1 MATAAQIIATA
12 AAEIGVTESPS
23 GSNNVKYNT
32 AFYGQAVSGSA
43 YPWCAVFVWWVF
55 KQSNALSLFRGGS
68 ATATVKDI
76 YTYYNARGMV
86 YTAPK
91 AGDIVV
97 FDSPDFIRHTAI
109 VESVNGSTY
118 TTIDGNSS
126 NMVKRN
132 THTVDGTAL
141 FCRPAYD
148 GATSGGSTGNSGG
161 TTTYPTLSS
170 GSSGSDVKEMQ
181 KKLLLLH
188 YDCGSAGADGDFGSG
203 TLAAVKAFQS
213 ANGLT
218 VDGVCGPNTHAKLN
232 SKYNALGVFTAVC
245 NLADLKVRTGDSTN
259 YAIFSSYPKLAKGE
273 EVLVAETTAN
283 NWYFA
288 LVGNRY
294 AAYMAAKYMKI
305 A

>member
-1 MATAAQIIATA
+1 MATAAQVVNKALSYKGMGRSTF
-12 AAEIGVTESPS
+12 S
-23 GSNNVKYNT
+23 T
-32 AFYGQAVSGSA
+32 AFYGYDNTSA
-43 YPWCAVFVWWVF
+43 WCVVFVWYVF
-55 KQSNALSLFRGGS
+55 RQLGISNLFCGGVN
-68 ATATVKDI
+68 TAYCGYVLDYYRNLGRFYQTPAVGDLVIYSWNDNNNEPYDHIGIVTNFDSNYI
-76 YTYYNARGMV
+76 YTIEGNISG
-86 YTAPK
+86 
-91 AGDIVV
+91 GIVDTKTRV
-97 FDSPDFIRHTAI
+97 RDSQIL
-109 VESVNGSTY
+109 G
-118 TTIDGNSS
+118 
-126 NMVKRN
+126 
-132 THTVDGTAL
+132 

>member
-1 MATAAQIIATA
+1 MGKI
-12 AAEIGVTESPS
+12 E
-23 GSNNVKYNT
+23 
-32 AFYGQAVSGSA
+32 
-43 YPWCAVFVWWVF
+43 
-55 KQSNALSLFRGGS
+55 
-68 ATATVKDI
+68 TATQWFIDIANDNTHGYDQNTRFGPDYDCSGAVISAWEYAGVPVKANGAQTTYSMKAAFLKCGFSDVTSQVNFATGAGLQRGDVI
-76 YTYYNARGMV
+76 LDEDKHTVMYIGNGQIVAARKNELGTATGGKTGDQTGEEISVGSYYN
-86 YTAPK
+86 YTW
-91 AGDIVV
+91 DCVL
-97 FDSPDFIRHTAI
+97 RYN
-109 VESVNGSTY
+109 EGST
-118 TTIDGNSS
+118 
-126 NMVKRN
+126 
-132 THTVDGTAL
+132 
-141 FCRPAYD
+141 
-148 GATSGGSTGNSGG
+148 GGSTGGSTD

-188 YDCGSAGADGDFGSG
+188 YDCGSSGADGDFGSG